1 MDGLTLTHPEW
12 SATGLILT
20 WHRSL
25 APMMPCQ
32 SKRREGVG
40 GSGWWLGWWGS
51 AGRHAGGLNGAQAGR
66 RPATH
71 AIAVR
76 FRRVLGLAMGGDTMP
91 RALLLCGGMVG
102 LLR

>member
-32 SKRREGVG
+32 SNHREGVG
-40 GSGWWLGWWGS
+40 GSGWWWGWWGS
-51 AGRHAGGLNGAQAGR
+51 AGRYAGGLNGTQAGR
-66 RPATH
+66 RPWGAQSPY
-71 AIAVR
+71 VR
-76 FRRVLGLAMGGDTMP
+76 RALGLAMGGDTMP
-91 RALLLCGGMVG
+91 RVLLLCGGMVG
-102 LLR
+102 PLR